1 MSFTFFS
8 GDLPDMIRSSQLPL
22 VVDFCSRRSTP
33 SRRLF
38 PVMDELSQEFKG
50 RASVYIVD
58 IEECPELAK
67 LYGIRSIPTV
77 LIIRNGEVTSA
88 SVGFREKSSYA
99 KLLERL

>member
-8 GDLPDMIRSSQLPL
+8 GDLPCTIRSSGIPL

-33 SRRLF
+33 SRRLL
-38 PVMDELSQEFKG
+38 PVMDELSREFEG
-50 RASVYIVD
+50 RAPVYIVD
-58 IEECPELAK
+58 IEEYPDLAK

-99 KLLERL
+99 ELLERL